1 MIDDFIKIT
10 YENRSYIIYKGDTL
24 KTLLTHSELVVLPMS
39 VWKTL
44 LEKKDGIVFYNTL
57 YRILEAK
64 IKQHDKSS
72 NVNGFYY
79 NDKEYW
85 YDKDTRVGLQTLV
98 NSSTEDITLI
108 LGDNFIELSI
118 DKARQFLQQL
128 EVYAGKCYIN
138 TNKHLQAIK
147 SLKTIEDLINYDY
160 TSGYP
165 SKITL
170 EIE

>member
-1 MIDDFIKIT
+1 MVDSFIKIT
-10 YENRSYIIYKGDTL
+10 YENRSYIIYKGDSL
-24 KTLLTHSELVVLPMS
+24 KTLLTHNELLILPIS
-39 VWKTL
+39 IWKNIFERKDGVCFFKTL
-44 LEKKDGIVFYNTL
+44 YKV
-57 YRILEAK
+57 LEAK
-64 IKQHDKSS
+64 IKQYDKSS

-98 NSSTEDITLI
+98 NSSTEDVTLM
-108 LGDNFIELSI
+108 LGDNFVELSV
-118 DKARQFLQQL
+118 DKAKQFLQQL

-138 TNKHLQAIK
+138 TQKHLQAVK

-160 TSGYP
+160 TVGYP

-170 EIE
+170 EVQ